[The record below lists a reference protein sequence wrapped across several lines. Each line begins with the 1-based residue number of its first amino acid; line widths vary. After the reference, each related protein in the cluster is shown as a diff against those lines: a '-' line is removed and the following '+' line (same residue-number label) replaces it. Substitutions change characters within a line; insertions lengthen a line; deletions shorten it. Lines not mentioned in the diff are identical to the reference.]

1 MGNNV
6 EPIHRCHPG
15 AFTVGQPQPP
25 ADGLLDEDAG
35 IGGSKRHNGIEVGH
49 IPPLFEHVD
58 VDDDLGWLLGLFH
71 PQQPLNHFFLILTG
85 LARIHLDDLVGIAPF
100 EKGLRLD
107 QPQQLPGMGGV
118 AGNHQQKGFDD
129 SLQGFAGI
137 GFQLHLDALM
147 EPDTVFQFQPLDLF
161 H

>member
-15 AFTVGQPQPP
+15 AFPVGQSQPP
-25 ADGLLDEDAG
+25 ANGLLNEDAG
-35 IGGSKRHNGIEVGH
+35 IGSPQRHNGIEVGH

-58 VDDDLGWLLGLFH
+58 VNDDLGRLLGLFH

-100 EKGLRLD
+100 KKDIRLD
-107 QPQQLPGMGGV
+107 QPQQLSGMGGV
-118 AGNHQQKGFDD
+118 AGNDEQEGLDY
-129 SLQGFAGI
+129 SLQSLAGI

-147 EPDTVFQFQPLDLF
+147 KPDTVFQF
-161 H
+161 

>member
-1 MGNNV
+1 MGDNV

-15 AFTVGQPQPP
+15 AFAVGQSQPP
-25 ADGLLDEDAG
+25 ADGLLNEDAG

-49 IPPLFEHVD
+49 IPTLFEHVD
-58 VDDDLGWLLGLFH
+58 VDDDLGRLLGLLH
-71 PQQPLNHFFLILTG
+71 PQQPLDHFFLILAG
-85 LARIHLDDLVGIAPF
+85 LARIHLDDLVGIASF
-100 EKGLRLD
+100 EKGLGLD
-107 QPQQLPGMGGV
+107 HPQQLPGMGGV
-118 AGNHQQKGFDD
+118 AGNDEQEGLDY
-129 SLQGFAGI
+129 SLQGLAGI